1 MQSIAETSAESLH
14 IAHGMHRTIVSLDP
28 GGTTGICIGELSV
41 DQLELHVSQQQFTM
55 HGMYDFLEKKV
66 GNCENLCHVIYETF
80 QYRKLSR
87 GGLDLTPVK
96 LIGVIELV
104 RDRFEPLVTFTEQSP
119 ATGKAFYSDDRLK
132 QMGLYKPGT
141 PHGRDAERHL
151 MQWITFGYGSQY
163 VDIDKIKVVLASE

>member
-1 MQSIAETSAESLH
+1 MQSTAETSAASLH
-14 IAHGMHRTIVSLDP
+14 TEHGMHRTIVSLDP
-28 GGTTGICIGELSV
+28 GGTTGICMGDLSDQELV
-41 DQLELHVSQQQFTM
+41 LRISQEQFSM
-55 HGMYDFLEKKV
+55 HGMYDFLERYV
-66 GNCENLCHVIYETF
+66 AECEDLCHVIYESF

-96 LIGVIELV
+96 LIGVIELM

-132 QMGLYKPGT
+132 QMGIYKPGT